1 MVMPLAIAGSI
12 LGGAELGAAG
22 LATARRDAPYVEK
35 GLDKVSK
42 IAKRGIATAK
52 DSYNE
57 ADVRVR
63 NFTSNKKYEVDLSDL
78 VDGASAFVDGL
89 PPSSGKLGA
98 PIGALIGI
106 PQAIENGKTI
116 TKKIKKTIND
126 KSNKE
131 NKK

>member
-1 MVMPLAIAGSI
+1 MPLAIAGSV
-12 LGGAELGAAG
+12 LGGAELGTAG
-22 LATARRDAPYVEK
+22 LAAARRSAPYVEK

-52 DSYNE
+52 DAYNE
-57 ADVRVR
+57 ADVKVR
-63 NFTSNKKYEVDLSDL
+63 NYTSAKEYEVDLSDI

-106 PQAIENGKTI
+106 PQAIENGKTV
-116 TKKIKKTIND
+116 TKKIRKRING